1 MRTYKD
7 EVINWKG
14 VKIIY
19 MYKFSEGESKET
31 FTESVRE
38 EYTNRDDSHS
48 KHFLVA
54 KLLYK
59 SKCPPV
65 CSYVNHV

>member
-1 MRTYKD
+1 
-7 EVINWKG
+7 
-14 VKIIY
+14 

-38 EYTNRDDSHS
+38 EDTNRDVSHLT
-48 KHFLVA
+48 HFLVA

-59 SKCPPV
+59 R
-65 CSYVNHV
+65 